1 MKTSIHQKLAL
12 LLLIAV
18 GALAVFGSEQLD
30 AQGDP
35 GSKAFYEQL
44 QRASSVEQVVSFLDT
59 EDPQNARLV
68 IIRLVDLNRAVAL
81 PTLRALWDGHD
92 LSRTIQHMGTYQH
105 PIVRLTLAEQLM
117 GLSPMPEYGN
127 YIKEAADQDSW
138 IVRSLAAEAL
148 AVVGDVES
156 VDLLTQLARSE
167 NPLVAKSAIASL
179 SRLARSGDHSAE
191 ASQAIQELHNDPR
204 IKHERVRKKITEAC
218 EAASHPKSAAASID
232 RDRSLDEQAQPYLEK
247 QQYQAAIDLVL
258 PKAENGNAPAQHLVG
273 ELYLARNPPDYD
285 RAREWLQRAVNQ
297 GYAPAKT
304 SLANLYLSGRGVE
317 QDEQEAV
324 RLLQE
329 AEQQGDQS
337 AHLLLEKARKQGW
350 WGM

>member
-1 MKTSIHQKLAL
+1 MKKL
-12 LLLIAV
+12 LLFIVLLTMPLFGCGSNNEQAIKDSREDFMAEFQKALTEKDIPFTVDNEGYVRYSKEYKEAV
-18 GALAVFGSEQLD
+18 ERIKRQVDERRSAEV
-30 AQGDP
+30 
-35 GSKAFYEQL
+35 GSKFEDELSTQYFRKLLDERGISYRTASREDGEWTYWNPESKQQQEEIEMKVVAHAFEQ
-44 QRASSVEQVVSFLDT
+44 QKNRSGQVPT
-59 EDPQNARLV
+59 QNALPADA
-68 IIRLVDLNRAVAL
+68 II
-81 PTLRALWDGHD
+81 
-92 LSRTIQHMGTYQH
+92 S
-105 PIVRLTLAEQLM
+105 
-117 GLSPMPEYGN
+117 
-127 YIKEAADQDSW
+127 QDS
-138 IVRSLAAEAL
+138 SLNQ
-148 AVVGDVES
+148 
-156 VDLLTQLARSE
+156 QL
-167 NPLVAKSAIASL
+167 
-179 SRLARSGDHSAE
+179 H
-191 ASQAIQELHNDPR
+191 Q
-204 IKHERVRKKITEAC
+204 
-218 EAASHPKSAAASID
+218 
-232 RDRSLDEQAQPYLEK
+232 YLEK